1 MATLTIDEW
10 FTKLDTRLKEIE
22 EGKQAIAC
30 IQGTIANYIP
40 RIFEDGLNSKGSDIG
55 EYSTKRTVINSSQS
69 PKSFANDTFVPFKAA
84 KRQSTGKK
92 GFFGK
97 EFEGGYKQF
106 KGFIGRGTRVNLR
119 LFDELKSD
127 AASAFLVKEAD
138 GITYK
143 LKKQI
148 NAKKKEWTEAKYGAI
163 FNLTAKEREQYTT
176 CYKNAVLKRLTE

>member
-22 EGKQAIAC
+22 EGKQAISC

-84 KRQSTGKK
+84 KRQATGKK

-119 LFDELKSD
+119 LFGELMRD

-143 LKKQI
+143 LKRQS
-148 NAKKKEWTEAKYGAI
+148 NAKKKEWMEAKYGAI

-176 CYKNAVLKRLTE
+176 CLKNAVLKRLTE